1 MRVLVTGAYGF
12 IGRHVVQ
19 ALCARGHAVVAAV
32 RAQRRGHHFP
42 GIDTVDC
49 DFARDVEPQAWRARL
64 DGIDAIVNCAGILR
78 PRDGATFDA
87 AHRAA
92 PLALAQAAHAAGV
105 ARFVQISALGNPA
118 DGEFIASKHRGD
130 AQLLALELPVTVL
143 RPSLVYALAGSYGG
157 TSLLRALAAAPFVLP
172 LPGDGAQRVQPIHA
186 EDLAALVVE
195 ALERPQPLRGVYE
208 IAGPQAL
215 SLRDYL
221 EGLRAWLGVR
231 RGRVLRVPRAAMN
244 LAATLGDA
252 FGTGPLGRTLWR
264 MTQRGNALSEQ
275 AVKRQRETFATPVR
289 AYADALASTPSHTQ
303 DRWHARLYPL
313 APVLRVALAAVC
325 LVSAVAGFAL
335 TPDALQA
342 LARPLGL
349 SETAALAFGYG
360 GSAVDAVLGTLLL
373 VPRTARA
380 AARVLLVL
388 ALGYTVVFG
397 VALPALWLDPF
408 GGLVKN
414 LVLIPAVWVYLV
426 LAEPR

>member
-19 ALCARGHAVVAAV
+19 ALG
-32 RAQRRGHHFP
+32 
-42 GIDTVDC
+42 
-49 DFARDVEPQAWRARL
+49 
-64 DGIDAIVNCAGILR
+64 
-78 PRDGATFDA
+78 
-87 AHRAA
+87 
-92 PLALAQAAHAAGV
+92 AQAARASGV
-105 ARFVQISALGNPA
+105 TRFVQISALGDPV

-130 AQLLALELPVTVL
+130 AQLVALDLPVTVL

-157 TSLLRALAAAPFVLP
+157 TSLLRALAAAPFVQP

-208 IAGPQAL
+208 VGDPLAL
-215 SLRDYL
+215 SLREYL

-231 RGRVLRVPRAAMN
+231 RGHVLRVPRAAMN
-244 LAATLGDA
+244 LAAALGEA

-264 MTQRGNALSEQ
+264 MTERGNALCEQ
-275 AVKRQRETFATPVR
+275 AMRRQRATFASPVR
-289 AYADALASTPSHTQ
+289 AYADVLASTPSHTQ
-303 DRWHARLYPL
+303 DRWYARLYPL
-313 APVLRVALAAVC
+313 APVLRVALAAMC

-335 TPDALQA
+335 TPAALQT
-342 LARPLGL
+342 LAQPLGL
-349 SETAALAFGYG
+349 SETAALASGYG
-360 GSAVDAVLGTLLL
+360 GSAVDALLGALLL
-373 VPRTARA
+373 VPRTART

-388 ALGYTVVFG
+388 ALGYTVVLG

-414 LVLIPAVWVYLV
+414 LVVIPAVGVYLV
-426 LAEPR
+426 LADQR